1 MNFGLLFS
9 NVPLF
14 IIFTKAKL
22 SAQCFKCQLK
32 CLRLK
37 ILILNKNMKKFLVI
51 AIIIVAASTAAFSQ
65 KQQDKPFE
73 KTNAEAQKL
82 IQYMT
87 DWANLSNKHD
97 TAALDKMLPDDL
109 VITFQDGEVLTK
121 DEYIASLKKN
131 PGDFTITDYDQK
143 VDLHGKTAIVR
154 AGYVVAVGEI
164 KAEFRYTTTFL
175 KRKGRW
181 EPIAFHSSPLVKK

>member
-1 MNFGLLFS
+1 
-9 NVPLF
+9 
-14 IIFTKAKL
+14 
-22 SAQCFKCQLK
+22 
-32 CLRLK
+32 
-37 ILILNKNMKKFLVI
+37 MKKLLIIAFLTI
-51 AIIIVAASTAAFSQ
+51 AATTAAFSQ
-65 KQQDKPFE
+65 KKTAPFE

-87 DWANLSNKHD
+87 DWANLSNKRD
-97 TAALDKMLPDDL
+97 IAALDKMLPTDL
-109 VITFQDGEVLTK
+109 VITFQDGEVITK

-143 VDLHGKTAIVR
+143 VDLYDKTAIVR
-154 AGYVVAVGEI
+154 ARYVVAVGADA
-164 KAEFRYTTTFL
+164 KLEFRYTTTFL